1 MKTASKSASDRS
13 GAESL
18 KLSRTRRRNPPAARE
33 SNAQPRD
40 FSAVHAAWIFG
51 VFVLGVALLFVGVT
65 KARASSLWTASGGSG
80 RSMYADRKAAAKGDI
95 LTILVAESAVAQSS
109 QSKTS
114 TRDSSLQDAITRFI
128 YPGLGTHKGQLPGI
142 TAGGSASYSGGG
154 DVSNSQSL
162 SARAAVLVT
171 DVLPNGNL
179 VIEGVRVVTFS
190 GETQYVVLRGLV
202 RPDDI
207 ARDNSVVSTN
217 IADARV
223 EFHAEGALSE
233 AQKRGWLAKIY
244 EKLRP
249 L

>member
-1 MKTASKSASDRS
+1 MKTVSKSASKPDRS
-13 GAESL
+13 GDL
-18 KLSRTRRRNPPAARE
+18 ARE
-33 SNAQPRD
+33 GPAIRRPKRVPGLG
-40 FSAVHAAWIFG
+40 SALMFALFA
-51 VFVLGVALLFVGVT
+51 LALALLLAIAVPAHAG
-65 KARASSLWTASGGSG
+65 SLWPASGQPA
-80 RSMYADRKAAAKGDI
+80 RSMFADRKAAAKGDI
-95 LTILVAESAVAQSS
+95 ITILVAESAVAQSS
-109 QSKTS
+109 QSKVS

-142 TAGGSASYSGGG
+142 TASGSASYSGGG

-207 ARDNSVVSTN
+207 ARDNSVISTN

-223 EFHAEGALSE
+223 EFHAEGALTE
-233 AQKRGWLAKIY
+233 AQKRGWLAKVY